1 MSQSQLSAF
10 IEKLSSDSEL
20 QKQMKAEGANAIEV
34 GQAAGFDITH
44 EDLEEHASDEIS
56 LDNLKSVA
64 GGGSAMSAGRGFST
78 NKAFRNS
85 FKNAS
90 KAYPDF
96 WVPTED
102 IKNNMYPDFWKP
114 TQNMR

>member
-10 IEKLSSDSEL
+10 IEKLSSDSAL

-56 LDNLKSVA
+56 PDNLKSVA
-64 GGGSAMSAGRGFST
+64 GGGSAISVGRGFST
-78 NKAFRNS
+78 NKAFRAS

-96 WVPTED
+96 WQPTEGM
-102 IKNNMYPDFWKP
+102 KNSAYPDTWQP
-114 TQNMR
+114 TR

>member
-20 QKQMKAEGANAIEV
+20 QEQMKAEGANAIAV

-44 EDLEEHASDEIS
+44 EDLEEHASDEIT
-56 LDNLKSVA
+56 LENLQSVA
-64 GGGSAMSAGRGFST
+64 GGGRAMAAGGGFSI
-78 NKAFRNS
+78 NAAFSNS
-85 FKNAS
+85 FKKAS

-96 WVPTED
+96 WKPTEGM
-102 IKNNMYPDFWKP
+102 KNSAYPDTWQP
-114 TQNMR
+114 TR